1 MKSKVKVTLAI
12 VGTIFISLLLVFV
25 IYKEKNPKEKNIF
38 DEMYYGEKKVYKRGA
53 NTPFRNI
60 PGIHQWNRNDFIV
73 NPSVKELSYR
83 NNTVEERYEKK
94 YKTKKI
100 GEWEIDFA
108 FHYDKNESK
117 AVDIN
122 FSNEYQQINMDIINK
137 YDKDKKII
145 KEKIALTDTTLK
157 SEGRIITEIPK
168 IKEYLEKNNISIKDL
183 KETADELLYE
193 KVIGDWEKYTNSR
206 YSKDNLGTV
215 KIERSS
221 LFDGVD

>member
-1 MKSKVKVTLAI
+1 MKSKTEKALVIILSIII
-12 VGTIFISLLLVFV
+12 VIIAYNR
-25 IYKEKNPKEKNIF
+25 INPKAKNIF
-38 DEMYYGEKKVYKRGA
+38 DEMYYGEKKVYSWFGE
-53 NTPFRNI
+53 TPFWDI
-60 PGIHQWNRNDFIV
+60 PGIEQWNRNDMKDTSMIEDTDV
-73 NPSVKELSYR
+73 Y
-83 NNTVEERYEKK
+83 ERYKKK

-100 GEWEIDFA
+100 GKWEIDFA

-122 FSNEYQQINMDIINK
+122 FNNKYKKIDIHIINK

-145 KEKIALTDTTLK
+145 KEKIALIDTTIK

-183 KETADELLYE
+183 KETVNELLYE
-193 KVIGDWEKYTNSR
+193 KVIGDWEKYTKSR
-206 YSKDNLGTV
+206 YSKDNLGKV
-215 KIERSS
+215 KIERSP

>member
-1 MKSKVKVTLAI
+1 MKSKTEKALVIIL
-12 VGTIFISLLLVFV
+12 SLLL
-25 IYKEKNPKEKNIF
+25 IIIAYKIIDPKVKNIF
-38 DEMYYGEKKVYKRGA
+38 DEMYYGEKKVYSWFGE
-53 NTPFRNI
+53 TPFWDI
-60 PGIHQWNRNDFIV
+60 PGIEQWNRNDMKDTSMREDTDV
-73 NPSVKELSYR
+73 Y
-83 NNTVEERYEKK
+83 ERYKKK

-100 GEWEIDFA
+100 GKWEIDFA

-122 FSNEYQQINMDIINK
+122 FNNKYKKIDIHIINK

-145 KEKIALTDTTLK
+145 KEKIALIDTTIK

-183 KETADELLYE
+183 KETVNELLYE
-193 KVIGDWEKYTNSR
+193 KVIGDWEKYTKSR
-206 YSKDNLGTV
+206 YSKDNLGKV
-215 KIERSS
+215 KIERSP

>member
-1 MKSKVKVTLAI
+1 MKSKTEKALVIILSIII
-12 VGTIFISLLLVFV
+12 VIIAYNR
-25 IYKEKNPKEKNIF
+25 INPKAKNIF
-38 DEMYYGEKKVYKRGA
+38 DEMYYGEKKVYSWFGE
-53 NTPFRNI
+53 TPFWDI
-60 PGIHQWNRNDFIV
+60 PGIEQWNRNDMKDTSMREDTDV
-73 NPSVKELSYR
+73 Y
-83 NNTVEERYEKK
+83 ERYKKK

-100 GEWEIDFA
+100 GKWEIDFA

-122 FSNEYQQINMDIINK
+122 FNNKYKKIDIHIINK

-145 KEKIALTDTTLK
+145 KEKIALIDTTIK

-206 YSKDNLGTV
+206 FSKNNLGTV
-215 KIERSS
+215 KIERSP

>member
-1 MKSKVKVTLAI
+1 MKSRTEKVLVVLLSVIIVIITYKIIDPKV
-12 VGTIFISLLLVFV
+12 
-25 IYKEKNPKEKNIF
+25 KNIF
-38 DEMYYGEKKVYKRGA
+38 DEMYYGEKKVYSWFEE
-53 NTPFRNI
+53 TPFWDI
-60 PGIHQWNRNDFIV
+60 PGIHQWNRNDMKDT
-73 NPSVKELSYR
+73 SMSEDT
-83 NNTVEERYEKK
+83 TVEERYEKK

-100 GEWEIDFA
+100 GKWEIDFA

-145 KEKIALTDTTLK
+145 KEKIVLTDTTLK

-215 KIERSS
+215 NIERSP